1 MQKVIRK
8 VLRAVADY
16 DPDYYDMYADANE
29 AFFATLYVE
38 RIKRHARE
46 AGIHPPATE
55 AGTPAASL
63 GEAKR
68 AGVGEGRAPSRPAFR
83 GRPDGDRS
91 RSADDRGRVP
101 SSAGWLTGVPKHI
114 VRGGRSRR
122 PTEPGTPDASLCEAK
137 RWGSATAG
145 RPRARHSADAPMA
158 SAPGVPSIADRRPT
172 LLEAGCQA
180 GRLVIPF
187 ARLGF
192 QVTGVDTS
200 RYALRRAQEHAEAAG
215 VGATFVRG
223 DVMEVLRRDPDR
235 LFDIVVCAE
244 VLYLSPRY
252 REMLQALAGAVRP
265 GGLLCVSHRPK
276 FYYLLEAFRQYD
288 LAAVDAVLQRNE
300 GPFRDSAYYNWQTEE
315 ELRALYGSLG

>member
-1 MQKVIRK
+1 MQRTVRK
-8 VLRAVADY
+8 ILRAVADY

-38 RIKRHARE
+38 RIRQHAAA
-46 AGIHPPATE
+46 AGILPPA
-55 AGTPAASL
+55 
-63 GEAKR
+63 
-68 AGVGEGRAPSRPAFR
+68 
-83 GRPDGDRS
+83 
-91 RSADDRGRVP
+91 
-101 SSAGWLTGVPKHI
+101 
-114 VRGGRSRR
+114 
-122 PTEPGTPDASLCEAK
+122 
-137 RWGSATAG
+137 
-145 RPRARHSADAPMA
+145 
-158 SAPGVPSIADRRPT
+158 T

-200 RYALRRAQEHAEAAG
+200 GYALRRVQEHAKAAG

-223 DVMEVLRRDPDR
+223 DVMEVLRRDPQR
-235 LFDIVVCAE
+235 RFDIVVCAE

-252 REMLQALAGAVRP
+252 RDMLHALAGAVRP

-276 FYYLLEAFRQYD
+276 FYYLLEAFRQCD
-288 LAAVDAVLQRNE
+288 LATAEAVLRRNE

-315 ELRALYGSLG
+315 ELRALYGSLGLRWCASYPIDRFAWLSGLDPSKLTDGQREALRDLELRMPGDGAECSRYVLVVAQRPLD